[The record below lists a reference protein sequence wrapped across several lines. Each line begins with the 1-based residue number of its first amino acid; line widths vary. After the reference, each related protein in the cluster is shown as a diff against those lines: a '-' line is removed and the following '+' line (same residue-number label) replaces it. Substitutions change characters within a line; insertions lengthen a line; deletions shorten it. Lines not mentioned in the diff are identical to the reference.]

1 MPTIFSWSYPSFA
14 RTRRLQMPQYMPR
27 ADSAT
32 SRTATAMASAQPN
45 PNDAVIDMN
54 GSGHGG
60 EKDVNTLFGPNIG
73 IMDAGPKWTE
83 PLGEKPAQDEITPDV
98 VKAWIDKSKESVQPT
113 TTLQALVNLKRP
125 TLRLTPLQPDE
136 EDTQAHQEHD
146 GAHALEFEFDADAPK
161 AAINVSVVLPGAPR
175 DRRPVYEGTFDGGF
189 GRTLTIADGATL
201 DLGRLEPS
209 PPTTAVTSP
218 KVEADEKEKEAPAPS
233 PEMPQNHSRR
243 FTVAIPFRRRHAHQP
258 SRSVAG
264 PALAVLD
271 NDAPTGPDAPKKEG
285 DDEGESGVRVIIT
298 LTALHEDGTPIAPA
312 NKQATYLHVMRY
324 GVRSSEETGADT
336 RPWVVKVVKRE
347 ATIGPHTFHLHEIY
361 GLSSASSAHTH
372 APTAPLPDANSTYP
386 PTSAPAPAAA
396 APAEDEPSSE
406 CLLCLS
412 APREVVLLP
421 CRHLVACKDCAL
433 NMVEFGAGGQ
443 ISHND
448 EPTEATTATA
458 TSPTVGADGVA
469 SPPVSAAPPTGA
481 AAETQPLAPA
491 IAPVPTRPRK
501 RRAKGWF
508 CPVCRQPYTSL
519 LRITTAPPPADG
531 KRVSTASSSE
541 VPRMPE
547 PAVAP
552 PQSAARPGFLRLG
565 RADGATV

>member
-1 MPTIFSWSYPSFA
+1 
-14 RTRRLQMPQYMPR
+14 
-27 ADSAT
+27 
-32 SRTATAMASAQPN
+32 
-45 PNDAVIDMN
+45 MN
-54 GSGHGG
+54 GDQG
-60 EKDVNTLFGPNIG
+60 KDRDVNTLFGPNIG

-83 PLGEKPAQDEITPDV
+83 PLGEKVAQDEITPDV

-125 TLRLTPLQPDE
+125 TLRLTPLQPDA
-136 EDTQAHQEHD
+136 DDAHTYQD

-161 AAINVSVVLPGAPR
+161 CAINVSVVLPGAPR

-189 GRTLTIADGATL
+189 GRTLTINDGATL
-201 DLGRLEPS
+201 DLGMFEPAAT
-209 PPTTAVTSP
+209 PAVVSP
-218 KVEADEKEKEAPAPS
+218 KLETVDEKEKEAPTPM
-233 PEMPQNHSRR
+233 PELPHTTSGRR

-285 DDEGESGVRVIIT
+285 EDEGESGVRVIIT
-298 LTALHEDGTPIAPA
+298 LTALNEDGTVIAPA
-312 NKQATYLHVMRY
+312 NKQTTYLHVMRY
-324 GVRSSEETGADT
+324 GVRSSEETGTDT

-386 PTSAPAPAAA
+386 PTSAPAPPPA
-396 APAEDEPSSE
+396 APVEDEPSSE

-443 ISHND
+443 IVHNE
-448 EPTEATTATA
+448 EPTDASAATA
-458 TSPTVGADGVA
+458 TSPTIGAEGAA
-469 SPPVSAAPPTGA
+469 SPPVSAAPGTA
-481 AAETQPLAPA
+481 AAETQPLAP
-491 IAPVPTRPRK
+491 IAPVPARPRK

-519 LRITTAPPPADG
+519 LRITNAPPPADG

-541 VPRMPE
+541 GPRMPE
-547 PAVAP
+547 PAVMP
-552 PQSAARPGFLRLG
+552 PQSASRPGFLRGLSG
-565 RADGATV
+565 RVDGTQVSV